1 RAGPEPRDVV
11 AHHAR
16 EEGHA
21 VGTGRAHQRAEAH
34 VDQRRA
40 PGEHAVLRLRVAEM
54 ARQRDATVVV
64 VRCAGRREMRVQGG
78 LDHWT
83 PPCPARSGLTRA
95 AKTRQSPI
103 VGDSPATY
111 EDILY
116 EARDGIAWITI
127 NRPQVLNAFRAR
139 TVDELIAAFRAAW
152 HDADVGVAVL
162 TGAGERAFS
171 SGGDQSERNQDGY
184 GGGGRGPGP
193 DLHGPP

>member
-1 RAGPEPRDVV
+1 QDLVRERRQPEIGGDAPLHRQQERRASLPAAQPRGVV
-11 AHHAR
+11 AHHAL

-21 VGTGRAHQRAEAH
+21 GGAGRAHQRAGGH
-34 VDQRRA
+34 PDQRRA
-40 PGEHAVLRLRVAEM
+40 PGGPAAPPPPLAEM

-95 AKTRQSPI
+95 AKTRQSPS

-127 NRPQVLNAFRAR
+127 NRPQVL
-139 TVDELIAAFRAAW
+139 
-152 HDADVGVAVL
+152 
-162 TGAGERAFS
+162 
-171 SGGDQSERNQDGY
+171 
-184 GGGGRGPGP
+184 
-193 DLHGPP
+193 